1 LRGPRLRPQVEKN
14 DSQDEPMNLRD
25 ATPDDHMFISI
36 LLETAFEGPLEAEL
50 VRRLRADGDLALE
63 LVAEE
68 DGTGTII
75 GHICFARMGNPDGW
89 WSLAPVSV
97 VQGRQSQ
104 GIGSEII
111 RYGLDR
117 ARQAKAQAVVVVG
130 APGFYSR
137 FGFSSKAA
145 ERLNSPYPISHTLLF
160 PIAPGTSGRDATL
173 VYPPAFEALAAPQG

>member
-1 LRGPRLRPQVEKN
+1 MK
-14 DSQDEPMNLRD
+14 LRD
-25 ATPDDHMFISI
+25 ATPDDDMFVSI
-36 LLETAFEGPLEAEL
+36 LLETAFEGPMEAEL

-63 LVAEE
+63 LVAEDE
-68 DGTGTII
+68 ATGAVI
-75 GHICFARMGNPDGW
+75 GHICFARLGNPEGW

-97 VQGRQSQ
+97 IQGRQKH

-130 APGFYSR
+130 APAFYSR

-145 ERLNSPYPISHTLLF
+145 ERLNTPYPIEHTLLY
-160 PIAPGTSGRDATL
+160 PIASGTAGRDATL
-173 VYPPAFEALAAPQG
+173 VYPAAFEALAV